1 MFVFSLLWPGPI
13 LAQLS
18 TKSKKAEKL
27 YYQAQSNI
35 TLRAYDLAIPLL
47 KEAVE
52 KDENFLEAQYMLG
65 VSYKMMFRNDLAKLP
80 LEIANQ
86 LNKENKVPGANF
98 HLGEIYFKEERYQ
111 ETSELM
117 ERFLSSDPKGYNK
130 DVAEEILANC
140 KYAIEGIKKKIS
152 FNPAPL
158 PESINRF
165 QLQYFPA
172 LTVDQ
177 KTLFY
182 TRRLGINPNDDE
194 DIVVSFK
201 NSSGVWNAP
210 FSISDNINTRY
221 NEGTCTISADGRML
235 IFTSCF
241 GRKGVGSC
249 DLFMSVREGN
259 DWSEPINLGMPV
271 NSKAWESQPS
281 LSADGRTLYFVSD
294 RGGGYGKRDIWMST
308 LNDNNEWTTP
318 VNLGPRINSAK
329 DDISPFIH
337 ANGQTLY
344 FASQGQLG
352 FGGYDIY
359 FTELTEDGWSQP
371 ENIGYPINT
380 SDDQVSLFI
389 TADGSKGY
397 YSHEEIINGHRLE
410 GKLYEFDI
418 PPEIRVTHRS
428 NYVTGRVFDAS
439 TKKEIK
445 AEIELFDLANQARIS
460 KVESDRMTGQ
470 YFIVLTEGSE
480 YALYVNKVGYLFQ
493 SLSFNYLEEVN
504 LDPINIDIHLE
515 PITEGIKTTLNN
527 IFFEFDKYELKE
539 KSITE
544 LNEINRFLSNNPTL
558 KIEISGHTDNKG
570 SDIYNN
576 ELSLKRAKAVYDYLL
591 ESGIE
596 RVRMSYKGYG
606 ANEPI
611 VSNETEEGQAL
622 NRRIEF
628 KVITK

>member
-1 MFVFSLLWPGPI
+1 M
-13 LAQLS
+13 
-18 TKSKKAEKL
+18 
-27 YYQAQSNI
+27 
-35 TLRAYDLAIPLL
+35 RAYDIAIPLL
-47 KEAVE
+47 TDAVE

-65 VSYKMMFRNDLAKLP
+65 VSYKMMFRNDLAKP
-80 LEIANQ
+80 HLEKANQ
-86 LNKENKVPGANF
+86 LNIENKVPGANF

-111 ETSELM
+111 ETMELM
-117 ERFLSSDPKGYNK
+117 KRFLSSDPKGYNR

-140 KYAIEGIKKKIS
+140 EYAVEGIKKKIT
-152 FNPAPL
+152 FNPSPL
-158 PESINRF
+158 PESVNRF
-165 QLQYFPA
+165 QLQYFPV

-177 KTLFY
+177 KMLFY

-194 DIVVSFK
+194 DIVVSMK
-201 NSSGVWNAP
+201 NSLGGWNAP
-210 FSISDNINTRY
+210 VSVSDNINTRY

-241 GRKGVGSC
+241 GRRGVGSC
-249 DLFMSVREGN
+249 DLFMSVREGS
-259 DWSEPINLGMPV
+259 DWSEPINLGPPV

-294 RGGGYGKRDIWMST
+294 RGGGYGKRDIWMCT

-318 VNLGPRINSAK
+318 VNLGPRINSGK

-337 ANGQTLY
+337 ANGQALY

-359 FTELTEDGWSQP
+359 FTELTEDGWAEP

-397 YSHEEIINGHRLE
+397 YSHEENVNGQRLE

-418 PPEIRVTHRS
+418 PQEIRVAHRS

-445 AEIELFDLANQARIS
+445 AAIELFDLANQARVS

-493 SLSFNYLEEVN
+493 SLSFNYLEDVN
-504 LDPINIDIHLE
+504 FDPINIDIYLE

-527 IFFEFDKYELKE
+527 IFFEFDKYELKA

-544 LNEINRFLSNNPTL
+544 LQEINRFLSDNSTL

-570 SDIYNN
+570 DDQYNN
-576 ELSLKRAKAVYDYLL
+576 ELSLKRAKAVYDYLMDL
-591 ESGIE
+591 GIDGN
-596 RVRMSYKGYG
+596 RMSYKGYG
-606 ANEPI
+606 ANEP
-611 VSNETEEGQAL
+611 VASNETEEGQAL